1 MVSRHAAGT
10 ALLAALALPAH
21 AHSPIDGLNDFYAGA
36 LHPFASPAQ
45 LIALLALA
53 LAIGQQAHGVL
64 QAAKAPLLTLAAAL
78 ALGLATHRVIGDPL
92 TDRALLVLAAGI
104 GLAVAAQAALPRSA
118 WAVLAAAVAL
128 AVGWGSGPG
137 AADGAAR
144 ALALA
149 GTAAGVL
156 LLVTYVAVMTSAAR
170 LPWLRIAVRV
180 VGSWLA
186 AAALLVLALSWA
198 PLRAPAGA

>member
-1 MVSRHAAGT
+1 VVSGWRAA
-10 ALLAALALPAH
+10 ALAAAVVALPAH

-36 LHPFASPAQ
+36 LHPFVSPAH
-45 LIALLALA
+45 LIALLAVA
-53 LAIGQQAHGVL
+53 LAIGQQASGL
-64 QAAKAPLLTLAAAL
+64 LRAAKAPLMALAAAL
-78 ALGLATHRVIGDPL
+78 VLGLATHRAAGDPV

-104 GLAVAAQAALPRSA
+104 GVAVAAQAALPRAA

-137 AADGAAR
+137 TAEGSAR

-149 GTAAGVL
+149 GTAAAVL
-156 LLVTYVAVMTSAAR
+156 LLVTYVAVMANAATQ
-170 LPWLRIAVRV
+170 PWLRIAVRV

-186 AAALLVLALSWA
+186 AAALLVLALNWA
-198 PLRAPAGA
+198 RA